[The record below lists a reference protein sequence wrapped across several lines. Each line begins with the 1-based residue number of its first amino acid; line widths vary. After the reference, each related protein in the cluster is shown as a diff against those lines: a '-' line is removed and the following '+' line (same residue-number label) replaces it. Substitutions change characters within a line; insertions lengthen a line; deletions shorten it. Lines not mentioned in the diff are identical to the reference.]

1 MAAEWSGLAP
11 EVLITLDRSHPVP
24 LRAQLEDQFRQA
36 IRSGRLSAGE
46 RVLSSRAL
54 AKALGLSR
62 GLVQAVIIEDDYEAE
77 FRYDRQP
84 VGACKGSR
92 PTR

>member
-36 IRSGRLSAGE
+36 IRSGWLGAGDQ
-46 RVLSSRAL
+46 VPSSRAL
-54 AKALGLSR
+54 AKAPVLPKDLAR
-62 GLVQAVIIEDDYEAE
+62 GTLAPWLFA
-77 FRYDRQP
+77 P
-84 VGACKGSR
+84 GAGNSQ
-92 PTR
+92 